1 MDISV
6 TKIELASKLLNTK
19 DKELINYIKAI
30 FSTQP
35 EEWWEEL
42 PAPVKESVLRG
53 LKQADK
59 GETIAHAEVMKK
71 YKKWLK
77 K

>member
-1 MDISV
+1 MDIAA

-19 DKELINYIKAI
+19 DKELINYLKAI

-35 EEWWEEL
+35 KDWWEEL
-42 PAPVKESVLRG
+42 PPAIQDSVIRG
-53 LKQADK
+53 LKQAEK
-59 GETIAHAEVMKK
+59 GETIAHDKVMKK
-71 YKKWLK
+71 YAKWLK